1 MYAAV
6 DLGSNSFRMHIG
18 RFDGD
23 AMRIVK
29 SAREPLRLGAGLDAD
44 GNLTTVAIQ
53 NAIAALYR
61 FRLVLNQY
69 SMDAVRVVA
78 TNTMRI
84 AKNAAEFMPEL
95 EKAIGYPIE
104 IISGEEEGRLI
115 YMGVAKVLAN
125 PAENRLVIDI
135 GGGSTEVILGRGQ
148 EILKVG
154 SFSVGTVKQS
164 LSFFP
169 DGRISKD
176 SFDASILSARSH
188 FEDAAPP
195 YQSDNWTQVYGSSGS
210 VRSIAEVMERNKIGD
225 GKLSL
230 KNLESLKEF
239 CIQAGQISELELA
252 GIKPERTAM
261 VVGGLAILIGV
272 MEELNIAEVQTIEAG
287 LRMGVIWDLHLRA
300 TQHDRR
306 EQAVQNVATLF
317 HVDMQRA
324 KLVAEL
330 AHILFAQLKP
340 SSELYTA
347 QLIWAAKMHEAGLVV
362 SQTGYHKH
370 GAYLVEYSDMQGF
383 TTREQRNMSKL
394 ILSQKGNLRKVQ
406 DLLVDSDFAKAILAL
421 RLAVLFMHTRLE
433 LSLADVKVKMKNR
446 IELDIKG
453 AWLTQHPT
461 LSYWLDKERE
471 AWSEIEVDFVLRVTP

>member
-44 GNLTTVAIQ
+44 GNLTAVAIQ
-53 NAIAALYR
+53 NAIGALSR
-61 FRLVLNQY
+61 FKLVLNQY
-69 SMDAVRVVA
+69 SLDAVRVVA

-84 AKNAAEFMPEL
+84 AQNASQFMPLL

-169 DGRISKD
+169 EGRISRE

-195 YQSDNWTQVYGSSGS
+195 YQSSNWTQVYGSSGS
-210 VRSIAEVMERNKIGD
+210 VRSIAEVMERNNIGD
-225 GKLSL
+225 GTLNLGNLDIL
-230 KNLESLKEF
+230 KDF
-239 CIQAGQISELELA
+239 CIAAGKISELELA

-272 MEELNIAEVQTIEAG
+272 MQELNISQVQTIEAG

-300 TQHDRR
+300 TRHDRR
-306 EQAVQNVATLF
+306 EQAVQNVAGLF

-324 KLVAEL
+324 KQVAEL
-330 AHILFAQLKP
+330 AQILFSQLKP
-340 SSELYTA
+340 GSELYTP
-347 QLIWAAKMHEAGLVV
+347 QLIWAANLHEVGLAV

-370 GAYLVEYSDMQGF
+370 GAYLVEYADMQGF

-394 ILSQKGNLRKVQ
+394 ILSHKGNLRKVQ
-406 DLLVDSDFAKAILAL
+406 DLLLDPDFSKAVLAL

-433 LSLADVKVKMKNR
+433 LTLAEVRVKLKNR
-446 IELDIKG
+446 IELEIKG

-471 AWSEIEVDFVLRVTP
+471 AWSEIDIDFVLRVTP